1 MPIIILDRS
10 ISFPDTALAESDGM
24 LAIGGDLSEER
35 LLLAYRSGIFPW
47 FSGSTP
53 HWYAPDPRF
62 VLIPERLYV
71 SKSMNI
77 LIKRNAF
84 EFTINK
90 AFNEV
95 ITQCGSI
102 RRPGQ
107 FGTWINK
114 AMLKAYRELHLHGH
128 AVSAEAWKDGQLAG
142 GLYGVRIGKVF
153 FGESMFAKQSNASKF
168 AFIKFVEQLTREG
181 VKLIDCQ
188 VYTEHL
194 ESLGA
199 MMIPR
204 KQFEE
209 LLSTFISEPQ

>member
-1 MPIIILDRS
+1 MPIFRLDKS
-10 ISFPDTALAESDGM
+10 LSFPETYLAESDGM

-62 VLIPERLYV
+62 VLIPEMLYV
-71 SKSMNI
+71 SKSMSI
-77 LIKRNAF
+77 LLKRNAF

-102 RRPGQ
+102 RRSGQ
-107 FGTWINK
+107 YGTWITK
-114 AMLKAYRELHLHGH
+114 AMLKAYQKLHLHGH
-128 AVSAEAWKDGQLAG
+128 AVSAEAWNDGQLVG
-142 GLYGVRIGKVF
+142 GLYGVRIGRVF
-153 FGESMFAKQSNASKF
+153 FGESMFARQSNASKF
-168 AFIKFVEQLTREG
+168 AFIKFVEQLQREG

-204 KQFEE
+204 IQFEE
-209 LLSTFISEPQ
+209 LLAILITESC

>member
-1 MPIIILDRS
+1 MPITILDKS
-10 ISFPDTALAESDGM
+10 LTFPDTALAESDGM
-24 LAIGGDLSEER
+24 LAMGGDLSEER

-62 VLIPERLYV
+62 VLIPELLNV
-71 SKSMNI
+71 SKSMNV

-90 AFNEV
+90 AFDEV

-114 AMLKAYRELHLHGH
+114 AMLKAYKKLHEHGH
-128 AVSAEAWKDGQLAG
+128 AVSAEAWKDGKLAG
-142 GLYGVRIGKVF
+142 GLYGIRIGRIF
-153 FGESMFAKQSNASKF
+153 FGESMFARQSNASKF
-168 AFIKFVEQLTREG
+168 AFIKFVEQLQCEG

-188 VYTEHL
+188 VHTEHL

-199 MMIPR
+199 MMISR
-204 KQFEE
+204 IKFEA
-209 LLSTFISEPQ
+209 LLATLISEPR